1 MQAVYAS
8 ESTPGRVNEDYA
20 VCGRDWALVL
30 DGATAP
36 SAEIDSGCI
45 HDVPW
50 LVRHIAASVSHR
62 LTLSRAPLTG
72 ILAAAIEDTRNRHA
86 GTCDLSN
93 PDSPS
98 TTVSI
103 VRVAGDSLDYLTLGD
118 SPVVLWE
125 PRRGTRVFIDDR
137 IAHLPGGRPYTFE
150 LVRSLRNRPAGF
162 WIASTVPEAAY
173 QAITGTAEVRPDTE
187 VAMFTDGVTRLVE
200 FYGYTW
206 DRLFAELRATTPQAL
221 IASVRAL
228 ERERGIPHGKQH
240 DDATALHLT
249 RLRD

>member
-1 MQAVYAS
+1 MQAAYAT

-20 VCGRDWALVL
+20 ICGPDWALVL

-36 SAEIDSGCI
+36 PAGVDSGCI

-50 LVRHIAASVSHR
+50 LVRHMAAAISQR

-72 ILAAAIEDTRNRHA
+72 ILAAAIQDTRNGHA
-86 GTCDLSN
+86 HTCDLSN

-103 VRVAGDSLDYLTLGD
+103 VRVAGGSLDYLTLGD
-118 SPVVLWE
+118 SPIVLWE
-125 PRRGTRVFIDDR
+125 PAGGTRVVIDDR

-150 LVRSLRNRPAGF
+150 LVRSLRNKPAGF

-173 QAITGTAEVRPDTE
+173 EAITGTAGLRPGSE
-187 VAMFTDGVTRLVE
+187 IALLTDGVTRLVE
-200 FYGYTW
+200 YYGYTW
-206 DRLFAELRATTPQAL
+206 DRLFAQLRAGPPQAL
-221 IASVRAL
+221 IASVRDL
-228 ERERGIPHGKQH
+228 ERERGTPDGKQH
-240 DDATALHLT
+240 DDATAVHLT
-249 RLRD
+249 QLMP

>member
-1 MQAVYAS
+1 MQAAYAS
-8 ESTPGRVNEDYA
+8 ESAPGRVNEDYA
-20 VCGRDWALVL
+20 ACGRDWALVL

-36 SAEIDSGCI
+36 PAEIDSGCI

-50 LVRHIAASVSHR
+50 LVRHIAAAVSHR
-62 LTLSRAPLTG
+62 LTLSQAPLAD
-72 ILAAAIEDTRNRHA
+72 ILAAAIEDTRNAHA
-86 GTCDLSN
+86 HTCDLTN

-103 VRVAGDSLDYLTLGD
+103 VRVADGSLDYLTLGD
-118 SPVVLWE
+118 SPIVLWE
-125 PRRGTRVFIDDR
+125 PPRGTRVIIDDR
-137 IAHLPGGRPYTFE
+137 IAQLPGGRPYTFE
-150 LVRSLRNRPAGF
+150 LVRSLRNRPGGF

-187 VAMFTDGVTRLVE
+187 AALFTDGVTRLVE

-206 DRLFAELRATTPQAL
+206 DRLFAELRAGTPRAL
-221 IASVRAL
+221 IASVRDR
-228 ERERGIPHGKQH
+228 ERERGIAHGKQP

-249 RLRD
+249 RLLP